1 MDLLFE
7 LGTEEIPARFLE
19 ETINQLKNRALELLN
34 NSAFKFRELECWG
47 TPRRLTIYAWD
58 LEFDSSQAVSRK
70 KGPPKNIAFKEDGT
84 PTPALLGFL
93 KKENGQIEDIE
104 VQDGYVFL
112 KKPEE
117 RNPREILSGLLTEAV
132 KGLSFPKTMR
142 WGDGEFS
149 FVRPVRWV
157 CALWGE
163 EPLEISIFGMEST
176 PTSYGLRF
184 FSGPVRIERPQD
196 YEAVLEENFVMVRPQ
211 KRRERLERLSLS
223 LAMEIGGKPFWP
235 EGLLEELVYLLEY
248 PTPFRG
254 SFPEEYLSLPSDVL
268 ITTMRHHQKHLPI
281 VDPHGNLMNYFICFR
296 NGPALGE
303 DIVIRGNEQALTGR
317 LEDARLFFLRD
328 SKRKLI
334 ERVPDLKGILFY
346 EKLGSLLEKTKR
358 VEEISSLLCDLLG
371 IKEGEKEKVLRT
383 ALLCKADL
391 TTSLVQEFPEL
402 QGIMGREF
410 AILDGEDMEVARG
423 IADHYLPRFFGDK
436 CPDSLTGT
444 IVSLAD
450 RIDTLTCFF
459 ALGMEPSGSSDPL
472 ALRRNG
478 QGLISILFEKQ
489 LPLDL
494 KTLIETGKK
503 ACLELVPLSEE
514 REKSLLEFLIQ
525 RLWFALEEEGYS
537 FEEISCV
544 IKGPTLVLQE
554 VKEKAMLLRDLEEEE
569 LKNLVFS
576 FKRIKNILKS
586 AGTFEPGIKPELME
600 GEEKDL
606 FQKVE
611 ELSRRD
617 YPRPKLLL
625 QSLLELSPKIG
636 NFFEKIMVMVDD
648 EEKRRNRL
656 TILSKTMEFLAR
668 FGDFS
673 ALPF

>member
-19 ETINQLKNRALELLN
+19 ETIKQLKNRALELLN

-58 LEFDSSQAVSRK
+58 LEFDSSKAVSRK
-70 KGPPKNIAFKEDGT
+70 KGPPKNIAFKEDET

-223 LAMEIGGKPFWP
+223 LAMEVGGKPFWP

-281 VDPHGNLMNYFICFR
+281 VDPQGNLMNYFICFR

-328 SKRKLI
+328 SKRKLA

-358 VEEISSLLCDLLG
+358 VKEISSLLCDLLG
-371 IKEGEKEKVLRT
+371 IRGGEKERVLRT

-423 IADHYLPRFFGDK
+423 IADHYLPRFFGDR
-436 CPDSLTGT
+436 CPESLTGT

-459 ALGMEPSGSSDPL
+459 ALGMEPSGSSDPF

-544 IKGPTLVLQE
+544 IKGQTLVPQE

-611 ELSRRD
+611 ELSGRD

-636 NFFEKIMVMVDD
+636 SFFEKIMVMVED